1 MPEFAGI
8 SPQGYSSQHFVNFK
22 TADGFIS
29 YTLTGI
35 VLITFQGAA
44 TGSDFLRKPLTFE
57 VPIPDLP
64 PRKGLKLRHWAPFVT
79 LGSISNDGSG
89 STPGAKV
96 AVAVHS
102 GASCAPCRGPR
113 PFAGRPV
120 GGAVVPGDP
129 GDATSSRLVVT
140 SCCDEGPC

>member
-8 SPQGYSSQHFVNFK
+8 PPQGYSSQHFVNFK
-22 TADGFIS
+22 TADGLIS

-35 VLITFQGAA
+35 VTITFQGAA

-79 LGSISNDGSG
+79 LGSISNDGTAINAGWAVDDFSITNANTVMTSVG
-89 STPGAKV
+89 VATNLAVRDVDGFVLRVGYAIHLLGALADLPPPPK
-96 AVAVHS
+96 
-102 GASCAPCRGPR
+102 
-113 PFAGRPV
+113 
-120 GGAVVPGDP
+120 
-129 GDATSSRLVVT
+129 
-140 SCCDEGPC
+140 